1 MGVSSRYE
9 QHICLIVHLSCQTE
23 KAGDGEQ
30 GCEAEGGGGTGE
42 ESGEGDKSPWYLEG
56 SQKTYLKIMT

>member
-30 GCEAEGGGGTGE
+30 GCEAEGGGGQERKAEKVINHLGIWKDPRKHT
-42 ESGEGDKSPWYLEG
+42 
-56 SQKTYLKIMT
+56 